1 MYFCAFGGA
10 SQPGRANGTVSG
22 ALRYSYALFFHHV
35 LHRYLGMRENCPHLY
50 STHTR
55 QCLVFRSVRWL
66 GSVVGRRNMAR
77 VGSRYYKAPELLV
90 GFRFYDYAV
99 DIFS

>member
-1 MYFCAFGGA
+1 MFERSTGTSATLLVCVCVCACVCVCVELNYVRVVL
-10 SQPGRANGTVSG
+10 S
-22 ALRYSYALFFHHV
+22 FFFTCPISPQ
-35 LHRYLGMRENCPHLY
+35 LSSSPENPIIF
-50 STHTR
+50 
-55 QCLVFRSVRWL
+55 LVIVC
-66 GSVVGRRNMAR
+66 GVAGRRNMAR